1 MLVWPEETIF
11 PDREDIPKWCHT
23 GSNLCLDFH
32 GDPLTA
38 KLVVFSDGN
47 HHMALMET
55 LQCFYKNNP
64 KVKQVFYATTP
75 PGPVLKLLKRGSLQ
89 IGNLILSARPHVFIS
104 PPSVLDNLVNEG
116 YMQKHVPFI
125 QNRGNV
131 LLIKKE
137 NPKNISGIA
146 DLARTN
152 VRLFLS
158 NPKTEAMSYK
168 GYVDTIKG
176 LAEREGVDL
185 SFLSDGLSGTKV
197 EYGERI
203 HHREAPQ
210 AIMDGRADVA
220 IIYYHLALRYTRIF
234 PDLFEIIPLGGTTE
248 DPQPFPENVISST
261 HAGIIEDGGK
271 WGAQFLSFL
280 SSKPVSEIYSHHGLL
295 HIEEG
300 LQCHKMR
307 RSRR

>member
-1 MLVWPEETIF
+1 MLVWPEETVL
-11 PDREDIPKWCHT
+11 PDRGDIPKWCHT

-55 LQCFYKNNP
+55 LQYFYKNNP
-64 KVKQVFYATTP
+64 EVEQIFYATTP
-75 PGPVLKLLKRGSLQ
+75 PGPVLKLLKHGSLQ
-89 IGNLILSARPHVFIS
+89 IGNFILSAKPHVFIS
-104 PPSVLDNLVNEG
+104 PLPVLDNLVNEG
-116 YMQKHVPFI
+116 YMQQHMPFM

-131 LLIKKE
+131 LLIKKG

-168 GYVDTIKG
+168 GYVDTLKG
-176 LAEREGVDL
+176 IAAREDVNL
-185 SFLSDGLSGTKV
+185 SFLSDELSGTEV

-220 IIYYHLALRYTRIF
+220 IVYYHLALRYTRIF
-234 PDLFEIIPLGGTTE
+234 PSLFEVVPLGGTTE
-248 DPQPFPENVISST
+248 DPQPVPENVISLT
-261 HAGIIEDGGK
+261 HAGIIGDGGQ
-271 WGAQFLSFL
+271 WGSQFLHFL
-280 SSKPVSEIYSHHGLL
+280 SSKLVSEIYSHHGLL
-295 HIEEG
+295 RA
-300 LQCHKMR
+300 KP
-307 RSRR
+307 

>member
-1 MLVWPEETIF
+1 MLVWPEETIV
-11 PDREDIPKWCHT
+11 DGRGDIPKWCHA

-32 GDPLTA
+32 GDPLRA

-64 KVKQVFYATTP
+64 EAKQVFYATTP
-75 PGPVLKLLKRGSLQ
+75 PGPVLKLLKHGSLQ
-89 IGNLILSARPHVFIS
+89 IGNFVLSAKPHVFIS
-104 PPSVLDNLVNEG
+104 PPSVLDNLVNQG
-116 YMQKHVPFI
+116 YMQQHIPFM

-131 LLIKKE
+131 LLIKKG

-168 GYVDTIKG
+168 GYVDTLKG
-176 LAEREGVDL
+176 IAAREDVDL
-185 SFLSDGLSGTKV
+185 SFLSDELSGTKV
-197 EYGERI
+197 EYGKLI

-234 PDLFEIIPLGGTTE
+234 PALFEIFPIGGTAE
-248 DPQPFPENVISST
+248 DPQPVPENVISLI
-261 HAGIIEDGGK
+261 HAGIIGDGGQ
-271 WGAQFLSFL
+271 WGAQFLRFL
-280 SSKPVSEIYSHHGLL
+280 SSKLVTEIYSHHGLL
-295 HIEEG
+295 R
-300 LQCHKMR
+300 LN
-307 RSRR
+307 

>member
-1 MLVWPEETIF
+1 MLVWPEETVLTG
-11 PDREDIPKWCHT
+11 RGDIPKWCHT
-23 GSNLCLDFH
+23 ESNLCLDFH

-64 KVKQVFYATTP
+64 EVEQVFYATTP
-75 PGPVLKLLKRGSLQ
+75 PGPVLKLLKHGSLQ
-89 IGNLILSARPHVFIS
+89 IGNFILSAKPHVFIS
-104 PPSVLDNLVNEG
+104 PPPVLDNLVNEG
-116 YMQKHVPFI
+116 YMQQHVPFM

-131 LLIKKE
+131 LLIKKG

-168 GYVDTIKG
+168 GYVDTLKG
-176 LAEREGVDL
+176 IAAREDVNL
-185 SFLSDGLSGTKV
+185 SFLSDEFSGTEV

-234 PDLFEIIPLGGTTE
+234 PSLFEMVPLGGTTE
-248 DPQPFPENVISST
+248 DPQPVPENVISLT
-261 HAGIIEDGGK
+261 HAGIIGDGGQ
-271 WGAQFLSFL
+271 WGSQFLHFL
-280 SSKPVSEIYSHHGLL
+280 SSKLVSEIYSHHGLL
-295 HIEEG
+295 RV
-300 LQCHKMR
+300 KP
-307 RSRR
+307 

>member
-11 PDREDIPKWCHT
+11 PGRGDIPKWCHT

-55 LQCFYKNNP
+55 LQHFYKNNP
-64 KVKQVFYATTP
+64 EVEQVFYATTP
-75 PGPVLKLLKRGSLQ
+75 PGPVLKLLKHGSLQ
-89 IGNLILSARPHVFIS
+89 IGNFILSAKPHVFIS

-116 YMQKHVPFI
+116 YMQQHMPFM

-131 LLIKKE
+131 LLIKKG

-168 GYVDTIKG
+168 GYVDTLKG
-176 LAEREGVDL
+176 IAAREDVDL
-185 SFLSDGLSGTKV
+185 SFLSDELSGTEV

-234 PDLFEIIPLGGTTE
+234 PSLFEMIPMGGTTE
-248 DPQPFPENVISST
+248 DPRPVPKNVISLT
-261 HAGIIEDGGK
+261 HAGIIGDGGQ
-271 WGAQFLSFL
+271 WGSQFLHFL
-280 SSKPVSEIYSHHGLL
+280 SSKLVSEIYSHHGLL
-295 HIEEG
+295 RVNRK
-300 LQCHKMR
+300 L
-307 RSRR
+307 S